1 MMQQLTQA
9 NTIITG
15 VLLLTV
21 IWLVFRMIKLD
32 RVRKEFFSSDLDKN
46 LEQVLV
52 DQNRAI
58 TKLSTNVKELDQS
71 LTSLYKDNRQNI
83 QKIGFMRFNPF
94 DDTGGNI
101 SFALA
106 LLNNKDEGIVISS
119 LHGREGTRVY
129 AKIVKAGRSDNK
141 LTGEEIEAIK
151 KAQ

>member
-1 MMQQLTQA
+1 MTQQLTQA

-58 TKLSTNVKELDQS
+58 TKLSRPGEVTTN
-71 LTSLYKDNRQNI
+71 
-83 QKIGFMRFNPF
+83 
-94 DDTGGNI
+94 
-101 SFALA
+101 
-106 LLNNKDEGIVISS
+106 
-119 LHGREGTRVY
+119 
-129 AKIVKAGRSDNK
+129 
-141 LTGEEIEAIK
+141 
-151 KAQ
+151 

>member
-1 MMQQLTQA
+1 MTQQLTQA

-58 TKLSTNVKELDQS
+58 TKLSMNVKELDQS

-141 LTGEEIEAIK
+141 LTDEEIEAIK
-151 KAQ
+151 KAS